1 MMAETRNPLERA
13 SHPMSN
19 APEKIGDEF
28 LAREDIRSEFK
39 GLRLNDGGLQAPKAE
54 SVPGEAVA
62 FATEDGADGGAGE
75 DVGAAR

>member
-39 GLRLNDGGLQAPKAE
+39 GLRLNDGVLQAPKAE
-54 SVPGEAVA
+54 SVPGETVA
-62 FATEDGADGGAGE
+62 LATEDSADGGVGE
-75 DVGAAR
+75 DVGVAR

>member
-28 LAREDIRSEFK
+28 LAKEDIRSEFK
-39 GLRLNDGGLQAPKAE
+39 GLRLNDGGLQAPSAE
-54 SVPGEAVA
+54 FVVGETAA
-62 FATEDGADGGAGE
+62 FADEDGADGGVGE

>member
-1 MMAETRNPLERA
+1 MMAETRNPPERA

-39 GLRLNDGGLQAPKAE
+39 GLWLNDGSLQAPKTEPAR
-54 SVPGEAVA
+54 GETVA
-62 FATEDGADGGAGE
+62 FATEDSADGGVGE